1 MPLKPPAQLS
11 VHLSSS
17 LQFAADAQVL
27 VAEHLRD
34 VGDLFVLQS
43 EMFDHLVH
51 GVQSADRVPLN
62 GTALTLSTGL
72 RKDKSGLA
80 GCEWLQSGYACHEN
94 DQVSNLHWYR
104 RVSRRRCLP
113 HLRRHWRDAQ

>member
-34 VGDLFVLQS
+34 VGDLSVLQS

-51 GVQSADRVPLN
+51 GVQSTYRVPLN
-62 GTALTLSTGL
+62 G
-72 RKDKSGLA
+72 K
-80 GCEWLQSGYACHEN
+80 
-94 DQVSNLHWYR
+94 
-104 RVSRRRCLP
+104 
-113 HLRRHWRDAQ
+113 